1 MRADIAWDYFL
12 FLQEQIKGII
22 IGAPVGCH
30 PHERNKKDK
39 QHSGVRDRSE
49 IKCDEIK
56 CDYGNNSLSGPSL
69 LTTPG
74 SREAACLITGSELDF
89 QSWTSGGRSW
99 AVTSNCRGCT
109 SRNLPRRS
117 SYLPRRSS
125 FATLAQAPLRCKL
138 T

>member
-22 IGAPVGCH
+22 SGAPVGCH
-30 PHERNKKDK
+30 PHERNNKDK

-69 LTTPG
+69 LTT
-74 SREAACLITGSELDF
+74 
-89 QSWTSGGRSW
+89 
-99 AVTSNCRGCT
+99 RGVSC
-109 SRNLPRRS
+109 
-117 SYLPRRSS
+117 
-125 FATLAQAPLRCKL
+125 
-138 T
+138 